1 MHETEQKLHKKKH
14 RHTLTYITAKT
25 ESSPSRTYTLCCDMV
40 ALRALAGAREGTT
53 AACKS
58 SRTLLCECGGWE
70 AAALCSAQ
78 PFSLYNAELLFFGS
92 FWWSLKKR
100 SSFDFKFFCS
110 ETRTKISTCVLVQQ
124 TRPFVPLIKESMLGR
139 GGVSSAAVC
148 LYRLREVC
156 DCVCVCVC

>member
-1 MHETEQKLHKKKH
+1 MNFCSYKFSNPAAECTKLSRNFTKTHT
-14 RHTLTYITAKT
+14 HTLTYITAKT
-25 ESSPSRTYTLCCDMV
+25 ESSPSRTYTLRCDMV

-78 PFSLYNAELLFFGS
+78 PFSLYNAELLFFCS

-110 ETRTKISTCVLVQQ
+110 ETQTKISTCVLVQQ
-124 TRPFVPLIKESMLGR
+124 TRPFVPLIKESMLG
-139 GGVSSAAVC
+139 GGGSVQLLSA
-148 LYRLREVC
+148 YIG
-156 DCVCVCVC
+156 